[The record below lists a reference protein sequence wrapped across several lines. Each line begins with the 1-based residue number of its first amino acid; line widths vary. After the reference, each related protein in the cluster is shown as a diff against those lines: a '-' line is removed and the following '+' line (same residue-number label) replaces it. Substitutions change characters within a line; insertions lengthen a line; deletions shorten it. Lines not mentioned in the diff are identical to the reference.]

1 MKVINMGI
9 SRKMPRLTCLII
21 ILTILAFLSNTT
33 PLTKSQETQS
43 PALQIT
49 AKTDKNSYL
58 LRQKVTIEGNITK
71 DGTPAT
77 DLVVIVQA
85 ENPRGT
91 RVACRTLTIGNP
103 TEETWLINI
112 TNLFLLDATNNPI
125 NTAKIG
131 TQIQA
136 GITIY
141 NWQMTARNVF
151 ATVTVFDANMVP
163 LHVGVWSGTLDSQQ
177 TLSPRFSVYIETWAC
192 TGKILVCGNVY
203 SKEPK
208 AGGMALS
215 QEKTAYFCI
224 SKTQQGLIE
233 YPELPPPPP
242 QTTPG
247 VFTTTMRIPPDPL
260 PGQYTLYITGQT
272 GPTET
277 STTATNFNVETS
289 AGYPPQASFA
299 YWPPEPYE
307 NMTVTLD
314 ASSSTAEGFNDTIIK
329 YEWDFGD
336 GTPKIIKQGTYTNP
350 PDPTVTHRY
359 VNTGQYITTL
369 NVTDN
374 EGLWSTTSKP
384 ITIYPEFGPTA
395 NFTYTPTKSVINQTI
410 TFDASQSQRGWSKT
424 LGGYSP
430 ITNYNW
436 NFSDGTIINT
446 SDPITTHNYTQP
458 ENYTVTL
465 KITDSV
471 GRTATVSTLLQVFN
485 VTAKPW
491 DVNQD
496 GIIDIADIYLIAL
509 HFGETSSSPNWDPR
523 CDVNNDGI
531 IDIADLYGTA
541 LHYGETNP

>member
-1 MKVINMGI
+1 MNMRI
-9 SRKMPRLTCLII
+9 SQKISKLTCFIT
-21 ILTILAFLSNTT
+21 ILVILAFLSNITT
-33 PLTKSQETQS
+33 LTQSLETQS

-71 DGTPAT
+71 DGIPAT
-77 DLVVIVQA
+77 DLVVVIQA

-103 TEETWLINI
+103 TQEWPITI
-112 TNLFLLDATNNPI
+112 TNLFLMDMSNNPI

-131 TQIQA
+131 TLIQA

-163 LHVGVWSGTLDSQQ
+163 IHIGVWSGTLNPQQ
-177 TLSPRFSVYIETWAC
+177 TMSPRFSVYIEKWAC

-203 SKEPK
+203 NKEPK
-208 AGGMALS
+208 TGGMALS
-215 QEKTAYFCI
+215 LEKTAYFCI
-224 SKTQQGLIE
+224 SKTQQGLFE

-247 VFTTTMRIPPDPL
+247 VFTTTMRISPDPL
-260 PGQYTLYITGQT
+260 PGQYTLYIKGQT
-272 GPTET
+272 DPTET
-277 STTATNFNVETS
+277 SATATNFNVETS

-336 GTPKIIKQGTYTNP
+336 GTPNIIKQGTYTNP

-384 ITIYPEFGPTA
+384 IKIYPEFGPTA
-395 NFTYTPTKSVINQTI
+395 NFTHTPLQPIVNQTI
-410 TFDASQSQRGWSKT
+410 TFNATGSQPGWSKT

-436 NFSDGTIINT
+436 NFSDGTIKNT
-446 SDPITTHNYTQP
+446 PNPTTTHNYTQP
-458 ENYTVTL
+458 ANYTVTL

-471 GRTATVSTLLQVFN
+471 GRIHTASKIIQVYN

-491 DVNQD
+491 DVNSD
-496 GIIDIADIYLIAL
+496 GIVDI
-509 HFGETSSSPNWDPR
+509 E
-523 CDVNNDGI
+523 
-531 IDIADLYGTA
+531 DLYIVA
-541 LHYGETNP
+541 LHYGEVT